1 MLKTVK
7 SKVITAI
14 ALLGVMGLVG
24 ITYYLSAT
32 LQELSNK
39 NTKQS
44 LGMLSESIF
53 QTMTTSMMMGDPAAV
68 KAAYEGA
75 KGIDGIQ
82 DLVVTKS
89 QAVIEVYAPDE
100 PFTTDPLIIEIMKNK
115 TSKVIE
121 TDEKDNH
128 TIRMIKPMIA
138 EQRCLSCH
146 YNAEEGYVLGT
157 VDLTI
162 SLNQN
167 DADIAATK
175 NTLLMSLAVAFL
187 LLIMTASFFLNVQI
201 FTPLLTLKDRV
212 ADLVS
217 GDRDLTKRLK
227 AESENEFGDTE
238 REVNRFVEMIQ
249 STVNEIKDLSHQ
261 NSQIASEIENSSH
274 IIGESTEK
282 EQVIVSGTTSKGAS
296 ILGLISQSLEASKE
310 TQENVKNANE
320 ELNTAILSLNSLT
333 EEVHTFVETENE
345 LSNELSGLK
354 QNADQVKDVL
364 TVIKEIAEQTNLLAL
379 NAAIEAARAGEH
391 GRGFAVV
398 ADEVRKLAERTQ
410 KSLVEIDISVST
422 IVQSIND
429 VGDKMSLNAQNI
441 ESLTHVSSDVESK
454 IRSTSD
460 AIAST
465 STAADQSRKD
475 SQEMAS
481 HVEDIINDIKKIET
495 LSTNNKASVQSIEE
509 ELKRLVEIASSL
521 RRTIDQFKS

>member
-7 SKVITAI
+7 SKVIVAI
-14 ALLGVMGLVG
+14 TFLGITGLLS
-24 ITYYLSAT
+24 ITYYLAST
-32 LQELSNK
+32 LQDLSNK

-44 LGMLSESIF
+44 LTMLSESIF
-53 QTMTTSMMMGDPAAV
+53 QTMTTSMMMGDPEAVHQAYSAA
-68 KAAYEGA
+68 KKIEG
-75 KGIDGIQ
+75 IE
-82 DLVVTKS
+82 DLVITKS
-89 QAVIEVYAPDE
+89 KAVIEVYAPNE
-100 PFTTDPLIIEIMKNK
+100 TFTSDPLIIEIMKNK
-115 TSKVIE
+115 TPKVIE
-121 TDEKDNH
+121 KNEKGDH

-138 EQRCLSCH
+138 EERCLSCH
-146 YNAEEGYVLGT
+146 YNAQEGYVLGT

-167 DADIAATK
+167 DADIAATQ
-175 NTLLMSLAVAFL
+175 NTLLLSLAFAFL
-187 LLIMTASFFLNVQI
+187 LLVITATLFLNMQI
-201 FTPLLTLKDRV
+201 FSPLLTLKNRV

-238 REVNRFVEMIQ
+238 REVNHFIEMIQ
-249 STVNEIKDLSHQ
+249 TTVNEIKDLSHK

-274 IIGESTEK
+274 IIGQSTEK
-282 EQVIVSGTTSKGAS
+282 ERAIVSGTTSKGES

-310 TQENVKNANE
+310 TQENVQNANK
-320 ELNTAILSLNSLT
+320 ELNTAIHSLNSLSQ
-333 EEVHTFVETENE
+333 EVHSFVETENE

-354 QNADQVKDVL
+354 HNADQVKEVL
-364 TVIKEIAEQTNLLAL
+364 IVIKDIAEQTNLLAL

-410 KSLVEIDISVST
+410 KSLIEIDISVST

-441 ESLTHVSSDVESK
+441 ESLTHVSSDVENK

-465 STAADQSRKD
+465 SIAADQSRKD

-495 LSTNNKASVQSIEE
+495 LSTNNKTSVQSIEN

>member
-7 SKVITAI
+7 AKVIGAI
-14 ALLGVMGLVG
+14 ALLGVLGLIG
-24 ITYYLSAT
+24 ITYYLSHT
-32 LQELSNK
+32 LQSFSNTSTQK
-39 NTKQS
+39 S
-44 LGMLSESIF
+44 LAMLSQSIF

-68 KAAYEGA
+68 KAAYEDA
-75 KGIDGIQ
+75 KSIEGIE
-82 DLVVTKS
+82 DLVITKS
-89 QAVIEVYAPDE
+89 KAVIEVYAPDE
-100 PFTTDPLIIEIMKNK
+100 SFTTDPLIIEIMKNK

-162 SLNQN
+162 SLSQT
-167 DADIAATK
+167 DQEIANTK
-175 NTLLMSLAVAFL
+175 NA
-187 LLIMTASFFLNVQI
+187 LLISLSIAFIALILFATLFLNLQI

-238 REVNRFVEMIQ
+238 REVNKFIEMIQ
-249 STVNEIKDLSHQ
+249 TTVNDIKDLSHK
-261 NSQIASEIENSSH
+261 NSQIASEIEHSSH
-274 IIGESTEK
+274 VIGQSTEK
-282 EQVIVSGTTSKGAS
+282 EQVIVLGTTSKGES
-296 ILGLISQSLEASKE
+296 ILGLIAQSLDASKE
-310 TQENVKNANE
+310 TQENIKNANK
-320 ELNTAILSLNSLT
+320 ELNTAIQSLNSLT

-460 AIAST
+460 AIATT
-465 STAADQSRKD
+465 SAAADLSRKD

-495 LSTNNKASVQSIEE
+495 LSTNNKASVHSIEN